1 MAWCIR
7 TLSAV
12 QLAGKRDLQN
22 NINQLTV
29 CGMHALNVVAIIHL
43 GVFDTENMAM
53 AFAVLHHDGIIVLPQ
68 LFIEF
73 EFHLF
78 ELQSVDSGF
87 EESNLRIPYR

>member
-7 TLSAV
+7 TFSAV

-43 GVFDTENMAM
+43 GVFDTENMAYVISYLKLLVEHM
-53 AFAVLHHDGIIVLPQ
+53 VLFLPC
-68 LFIEF
+68 FF
-73 EFHLF
+73 
-78 ELQSVDSGF
+78 
-87 EESNLRIPYR
+87 PY